1 MANQPLDLKNRK
13 QNKMQLKRFVAKT
26 TPTALDAVKSAF
38 GTDAIILANRKV
50 GTDVEIIATGK
61 IEDSVF
67 DGVVFDDSVSEVSDI
82 KNDSNEETSISD
94 REPDYGSSVT
104 SSEVPDIDE
113 SKPTKPEVV
122 RAEVQSKGADLESS
136 EEDRS
141 RNPDIGT
148 TTSSVE
154 VMLQTAVDKM
164 NGFEGGELEKTL
176 DTMFSRIEQRFRGIE
191 VNLWGSCEPHR
202 RDLLG
207 HLLRLG
213 VGAELAIRLVE
224 RVSPDLSPEES
235 LRETMSLLANSLPI
249 GSNEPLSE
257 PGITILAGLPG
268 SGKSTVMMKL
278 ANDYVARNGNSSIV
292 LICADTSK
300 IGAFE
305 SIQVFGKLLGV
316 PVVQAHT
323 SEELENL
330 LLAFR
335 HKSLIL
341 IEHPLSAT
349 LVNIGQE
356 LNAEPGVNNFSTNS
370 NDTEAPGGLPNS
382 TKCVE
387 SNEQKSG
394 SSKYVNAIR
403 RVAVLSASS
412 QNAPVEAL
420 VSRKLEYGFD
430 FCVLSHL
437 DEQAKLGEL
446 FSSLVRHQLR
456 VTSWSDCAS
465 LQKPME
471 KADASILV
479 ATAIAMSKRLKHTED
494 DTWLLDLIQ
503 PSGVTN
509 RYTPM
514 PCLSASLE
522 IET

>member
-1 MANQPLDLKNRK
+1 
-13 QNKMQLKRFVAKT
+13 MQLKRFVAKT
-26 TPTALDAVKSAF
+26 TPTALDAVKNAF

-67 DGVVFDDSVSEVSDI
+67 DGVVFDDSVSQKYET
-82 KNDSNEETSISD
+82 KYDSHEEASLSE
-94 REPDYGSSVT
+94 REPDNGSSVT
-104 SSEVPDIDE
+104 SSEIPVFDG
-113 SKPTKPEVV
+113 SKPTEPDEV
-122 RAEVQSKGADLESS
+122 RAVETS
-136 EEDRS
+136 EDTDSETSDEDIN
-141 RNPDIGT
+141 RNRDSEAL
-148 TTSSVE
+148 TSNVE
-154 VMLQTAVDKM
+154 GMLQTAVDKM
-164 NGFEGGELEKTL
+164 SGFEGGELERTL

-191 VNLWGSCEPHR
+191 INLWGSRQPHR

-213 VGAELAIRLVE
+213 VGAELAIRLAE
-224 RVSPDLSPEES
+224 RVSPDLSEEES

-249 GSNEPLSE
+249 GSNEALSE
-257 PGITILAGLPG
+257 PGITLLSGLPG

-278 ANDYVARNGNSSIV
+278 ATEYVARNGNSSIV

-341 IEHPLSAT
+341 VEHPLSAT
-349 LVNIGQE
+349 LVDIGQE
-356 LNAEPGVNNFSTNS
+356 LIAEPGVNNFSTNS
-370 NDTEAPGGLPNS
+370 ADTEVPGGLPKPA
-382 TKCVE
+382 KCVE
-387 SNEQKSG
+387 SNDQTSDI
-394 SSKYVNAIR
+394 SKNVNGIR

-412 QNAPVEAL
+412 QNASVEAL

-446 FSSLVRHQLR
+446 FSTLVRHQLR
-456 VTSWSDCAS
+456 VSSWSDSAS

-503 PSGVTN
+503 PSGDTN

-514 PCLSASLE
+514 PSLSASLE

>member
-67 DGVVFDDSVSEVSDI
+67 DGVMFDDSDSEKSDI
-82 KNDSNEETSISD
+82 KYDSHEEASIPD
-94 REPDYGSSVT
+94 RESKYGPSVI
-104 SSEVPDIDE
+104 SSEIPVIDE
-113 SKPTKPEVV
+113 SNPTKSNEI
-122 RAEVQSKGADLESS
+122 RAEEPSEGANSESS

-141 RNPDIGT
+141 QDRDIST
-148 TTSSVE
+148 MTSNVE
-154 VMLQTAVDKM
+154 DMLQAAVDKM

-191 VNLWGSCEPHR
+191 INLWGSCQPHR

-224 RVSPDLSPEES
+224 RVSPDLTSDES

-257 PGITILAGLPG
+257 PGITILTGLPG

-278 ANDYVARNGNSSIV
+278 ATDYVARNGNSSIV

-300 IGAFE
+300 VGAFE

-341 IEHPLSAT
+341 VEHPLSST
-349 LVNIGQE
+349 LVNIGRE
-356 LNAEPGVNNFSTNS
+356 LITEPGVNDFSTNS
-370 NDTEAPGGLPNS
+370 NDTEVPGGLPNS
-382 TKCVE
+382 ANSIE
-387 SNEQKSG
+387 LNEQKSE

-412 QNAPVEAL
+412 QNAPVEAM
-420 VSRKLEYGFD
+420 VSRKLEFGFD
-430 FCVLSHL
+430 YCVLSHL

-446 FSSLVRHQLR
+446 FSTLVRHQLR
-456 VTSWSDCAS
+456 VTSWSDSAS

-479 ATAIAMSKRLKHTED
+479 ATAVAMSKRLKHTED

-514 PCLSASLE
+514 PSLSASLE
-522 IET
+522 IEA